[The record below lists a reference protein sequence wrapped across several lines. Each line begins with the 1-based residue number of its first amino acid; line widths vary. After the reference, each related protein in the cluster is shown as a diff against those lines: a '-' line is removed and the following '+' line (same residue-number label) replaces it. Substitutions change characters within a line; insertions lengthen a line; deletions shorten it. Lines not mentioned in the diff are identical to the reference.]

1 MPPAPRHRQS
11 APPVP
16 PGLSYDD
23 YKEELSA
30 STLQRAVRARSPE
43 NKRAA
48 ARGKSLGPNASLP
61 MAGGRD
67 VASADA
73 RKGRMSVGVRV
84 RPLSAKEE
92 GRGSHACLEVTE
104 GKHIFAYDPDEKMGG
119 IDYLRL
125 DKSKDKSYAFDCA
138 YGPECTSE
146 DVYEGT
152 TKRVIRAVI
161 DGFHG
166 SCFAYG
172 ATGSGK
178 TYTMLGDEAMPG
190 VMPRAIRD
198 LFAFAEQE
206 DDWTWRFSMTY
217 IEIYNERVKDLLNPM
232 TGTDLD
238 VREDARKG
246 TVIAGAVEVA
256 VSSLQELME
265 LMNRGSLY
273 RTTEATNCNEVSS
286 RSHAVLQITCSG
298 VEKYLD
304 GTGPTKK
311 QLSKLSMIDLAG
323 SERAYKTDNTGQRL
337 REGRNINR
345 SLLSLANCINALAD
359 RTKKSTSHVPYRDSK
374 LTRLLRDSL
383 SGTSVSVMLCAVS
396 PASDQFEETLNTLKY
411 ANRAKSMSPPQMP
424 QRQVQEYNPVA
435 EQVEVLKELKES
447 LIPIMTK
454 MTASP

>member
-1 MPPAPRHRQS
+1 MQPRCLGLSFDDHCLSHSVIVKLYVPVLTQACGLLRESVGGVGFEVVSCGLCICLVFVPAPPVDLNRYCQRSQGPRGTFTVAIGLPRRTSGAREFLAAFLSSFLKSERRRQPPTMPPAPRLRQS

-206 DDWTWRFSMTY
+206 DDWTWRFSMT
-217 IEIYNERVKDLLNPM
+217 
-232 TGTDLD
+232 
-238 VREDARKG
+238 
-246 TVIAGAVEVA
+246 
-256 VSSLQELME
+256 
-265 LMNRGSLY
+265 
-273 RTTEATNCNEVSS
+273 
-286 RSHAVLQITCSG
+286 
-298 VEKYLD
+298 
-304 GTGPTKK
+304 
-311 QLSKLSMIDLAG
+311 
-323 SERAYKTDNTGQRL
+323 
-337 REGRNINR
+337 
-345 SLLSLANCINALAD
+345 
-359 RTKKSTSHVPYRDSK
+359 
-374 LTRLLRDSL
+374 
-383 SGTSVSVMLCAVS
+383 
-396 PASDQFEETLNTLKY
+396 
-411 ANRAKSMSPPQMP
+411 
-424 QRQVQEYNPVA
+424 
-435 EQVEVLKELKES
+435 
-447 LIPIMTK
+447 
-454 MTASP
+454 

>member
-1 MPPAPRHRQS
+1 MPPAPRLRQS

-125 DKSKDKSYAFDCA
+125 GKSKDKSYAFDCA

-206 DDWTWRFSMTY
+206 DDWTWRFSMT
-217 IEIYNERVKDLLNPM
+217 
-232 TGTDLD
+232 
-238 VREDARKG
+238 
-246 TVIAGAVEVA
+246 
-256 VSSLQELME
+256 
-265 LMNRGSLY
+265 
-273 RTTEATNCNEVSS
+273 
-286 RSHAVLQITCSG
+286 
-298 VEKYLD
+298 
-304 GTGPTKK
+304 
-311 QLSKLSMIDLAG
+311 
-323 SERAYKTDNTGQRL
+323 
-337 REGRNINR
+337 
-345 SLLSLANCINALAD
+345 
-359 RTKKSTSHVPYRDSK
+359 
-374 LTRLLRDSL
+374 
-383 SGTSVSVMLCAVS
+383 
-396 PASDQFEETLNTLKY
+396 
-411 ANRAKSMSPPQMP
+411 
-424 QRQVQEYNPVA
+424 
-435 EQVEVLKELKES
+435 
-447 LIPIMTK
+447 
-454 MTASP
+454 

>member
-1 MPPAPRHRQS
+1 MLDARSKKKRAFFFPTDLRTRGRILKREDSVPEKRRRGTNGKRARGGRDENSVPSPLPSERRCRRQPPTMPPAPRLRQS

-198 LFAFAEQE
+198 LFTFAEQE
-206 DDWTWRFSMTY
+206 DDWTWRFSMT
-217 IEIYNERVKDLLNPM
+217 
-232 TGTDLD
+232 
-238 VREDARKG
+238 
-246 TVIAGAVEVA
+246 
-256 VSSLQELME
+256 
-265 LMNRGSLY
+265 
-273 RTTEATNCNEVSS
+273 
-286 RSHAVLQITCSG
+286 
-298 VEKYLD
+298 
-304 GTGPTKK
+304 
-311 QLSKLSMIDLAG
+311 
-323 SERAYKTDNTGQRL
+323 
-337 REGRNINR
+337 
-345 SLLSLANCINALAD
+345 
-359 RTKKSTSHVPYRDSK
+359 
-374 LTRLLRDSL
+374 
-383 SGTSVSVMLCAVS
+383 
-396 PASDQFEETLNTLKY
+396 
-411 ANRAKSMSPPQMP
+411 
-424 QRQVQEYNPVA
+424 
-435 EQVEVLKELKES
+435 
-447 LIPIMTK
+447 
-454 MTASP
+454 